1 MSKFSEILPACRFF
15 DIVLWLMRR
24 RSRLR
29 VVGRSMWP
37 VLQPGDEVFVEPFTG
52 SNRGDRS
59 PKVGDIVTLWHPTQP
74 GLKIVKRIA
83 QIDRRDDQ
91 TRDRYF
97 VRGDNP
103 DESTD
108 SRQFGWIDAD
118 QILGKVVCRFD
129 VD

>member
-1 MSKFSEILPACRFF
+1 
-15 DIVLWLMRR
+15 
-24 RSRLR
+24 
-29 VVGRSMWP
+29 
-37 VLQPGDEVFVEPFTG
+37 
-52 SNRGDRS
+52 
-59 PKVGDIVTLWHPTQP
+59 
-74 GLKIVKRIA
+74 LKIVKRIA

>member
-1 MSKFSEILPACRFF
+1 MQTDPEIIPACTFF
-15 DIVLWLMRR
+15 DIVLWLMHR

-37 VLQPGDEVFVEPFTG
+37 VLQPGDEVLIEPCT
-52 SNRGDRS
+52 RLTEGDRS
-59 PKVGDIVTLWHPTQP
+59 LNVGDIVTLWHPMQP

-83 QIDRRDDQ
+83 QIDRTLD
-91 TRDRYF
+91 TAGDRYF

-108 SRQFGWIDAD
+108 SRQFGWIRSA
-118 QILGKVVCRFD
+118 QIIGKVVCRFD

>member
-1 MSKFSEILPACRFF
+1 MPKDSKIIPACTFF

-29 VVGRSMWP
+29 VVGRSMLP
-37 VLQPGDEVFVEPFTG
+37 VLQPGDEVFIEPLA
-52 SNRGDRS
+52 RLIQHDRS
-59 PKVGDIVTLWHPTQP
+59 LNVGDIVTLWHPTQP
-74 GLKIVKRIA
+74 GLKMVKRIE
-83 QIDRRDDQ
+83 QIDP
-91 TRDRYF
+91 TVEKAGDRYF

-108 SRQFGWIDAD
+108 SRQFGWIDAN
-118 QILGKVVCRFD
+118 QIIGKVVCRFD